1 MTHRQ
6 PQEPWRPPGPTATRS
21 GMLRAIP
28 ETGPGPPSTR
38 DNSPASFAKL
48 NRREPYDRK
57 HTTPGR
63 RQSSAFSMS
72 HLMSRRD
79 R

>member
-6 PQEPWRPPGPTATRS
+6 PQEPWRPPGRTATRS
-21 GMLRAIP
+21 GLLRAIP

-38 DNSPASFAKL
+38 DNSPASLAKL

-57 HTTPGR
+57 DTTPDR
-63 RQSSAFSMS
+63 R
-72 HLMSRRD
+72 L
-79 R
+79 